1 MALSF
6 TSLSNVAASRTLS
19 PGVKTPSFTSK
30 KSTVSVVTSGFLSG
44 DSFRLTSSSNPSLQH
59 KSVGFSV
66 KATAQVNCCNE

>member
-19 PGVKTPSFTSK
+19 PGVKTPLFTSK
-30 KSTVSVVTSGFLSG
+30 KSTVSVVTSDFLSG
-44 DSFRLTSSSNPSLQH
+44 DSLRLTSSSNPSLRH

-66 KATAQVNCCNE
+66 KATAQ